1 LQITNLN
8 NVKRNSQTYKDN
20 TDIRFNPLVSTE
32 KIVNTGEKRQ
42 THLMKSYATTLNS
55 NNNNTIL
62 NDDISNFNGLM
73 SEINKLK
80 QLVNIPHLFSVIRNL
95 NNRLI
100 NCKDGMEKLQAFIE
114 ASELIDFNG

>member
-1 LQITNLN
+1 
-8 NVKRNSQTYKDN
+8 
-20 TDIRFNPLVSTE
+20 
-32 KIVNTGEKRQ
+32 
-42 THLMKSYATTLNS
+42 MKSYATTLNS